1 MDHSSNSTGS
11 AYDIMAIL
19 YFPPDV
25 GFVKYSQYLQNII
38 KTPEKSI
45 DIDGKTVKFNVSSF
59 STIFEKLMSLLYRGL
74 IWSVFLALLPL
85 QTALLHSCGK
95 REII

>member
-1 MDHSSNSTGS
+1 MINILFFFFRVSKKICIYLDHSSNSTGS

-59 STIFEKLMSLLYRGL
+59 
-74 IWSVFLALLPL
+74 
-85 QTALLHSCGK
+85 
-95 REII
+95 

>member
-1 MDHSSNSTGS
+1 MYIFIVYNDKYIVFFRVSKKICIYLDHSSNSTGS

-59 STIFEKLMSLLYRGL
+59 
-74 IWSVFLALLPL
+74 
-85 QTALLHSCGK
+85 
-95 REII
+95 